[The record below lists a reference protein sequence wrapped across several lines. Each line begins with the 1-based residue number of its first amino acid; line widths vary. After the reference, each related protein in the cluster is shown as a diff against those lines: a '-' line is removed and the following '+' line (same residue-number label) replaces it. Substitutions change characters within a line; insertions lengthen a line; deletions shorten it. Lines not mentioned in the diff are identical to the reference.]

1 MVNQVLENSFVL
13 SAREYHSHY
22 SLIFDGGLTMVK
34 TKKMAVEKMDKQ
46 VVLR

>member
-1 MVNQVLENSFVL
+1 MNQMLENSFVL

-34 TKKMAVEKMDKQ
+34 TEKMAMVKMDKQ
-46 VVLR
+46 VGL